1 MYVGCIR
8 QSDYIWSFMNFLKTG
23 GSQEDPKRPYDPP
36 ICIGNSLFYFEMF
49 LHKAQVLVSFLE
61 QMGES
66 QKYRRGGGDPDSVN
80 FQRLTTI
87 LVSTLCDCGSP
98 SISATDIFI

>member
-1 MYVGCIR
+1 
-8 QSDYIWSFMNFLKTG
+8 MNFLKTG

-80 FQRLTTI
+80 F
-87 LVSTLCDCGSP
+87 STVNDYSCVNSL
-98 SISATDIFI
+98 